1 MLFDLKLH
9 VYRRDQASS
18 ETLPAQDGESTSAAL
33 QYHRAALAI
42 NTNDWDSLREHLQE
56 YPWAEERRLT
66 TLAIDEFIQALR
78 NNTVENRAHHSLA
91 ADPAVVPE
99 RAEVLNEPLR
109 HNNAAT
115 HASEATLPLTD
126 DGETRLDKP
135 DAVSE

>member
-9 VYRRDQASS
+9 VCRVDQANS
-18 ETLPAQDGESTSAAL
+18 EPPLAQDSENASAAL

-42 NTNDWDSLREHLQE
+42 TTNDWDSLREHLQE
-56 YPWAEERRLT
+56 HPWAEERRLT

-78 NNTVENRAHHSLA
+78 NNTAVNRAHLSSA
-91 ADPAVVPE
+91 ADPAVVSE

-115 HASEATLPLTD
+115 HASEATLPLTE
-126 DGETRLDKP
+126 DGDTRLDKP